1 MRTCKRIKIY
11 RTETENEK
19 LKEDQEIWNSDRECK
34 PLGGSGDREQ
44 RHRMKIVRGS
54 GDREQRQKT
63 KMCKRIRRYR
73 TQSENENLLE
83 DQEIQNTV
91 RE

>member
-44 RHRMKIVRGS
+44 RHRMKISNKFSFSVS
-54 GDREQRQKT
+54 VLYFL
-63 KMCKRIRRYR
+63 I
-73 TQSENENLLE
+73 L
-83 DQEIQNTV
+83 
-91 RE
+91 